1 MLEQILLRLKFWSFL
16 ALPSSG
22 FFIGHILQFLLGTKH
37 NAKYESLVVHII
49 TMALMLVVFSD
60 MTSETSQFSQ
70 MKDKAT
76 FLSILYLFILGVI
89 LGIISVIY

>member
-1 MLEQILLRLKFWSFL
+1 MLEIILLRLKFWSF
-16 ALPSSG
+16 AVLPSAG
-22 FFIGHILQFLLGTKH
+22 FVIGHILQFLLGTKH

-49 TMALMLVVFSD
+49 TMALMIIIFTD

-76 FLSILYLFILGVI
+76 FLSILYLFVLGVI
-89 LGIISVIY
+89 LGLISIIY